1 MSDSG
6 ANLLS
11 EQLLLAESEKI
22 IKPNLT
28 VVHSAGPTLAA
39 ARLQKDW
46 SVQQVAE
53 QLKLSPRQIV
63 ALEANQFEDLPKMV
77 IVRGF
82 VRAYSKLL
90 KLDADFVV
98 GLLPKD
104 TERTQLEAA
113 LKPALSTPFLE
124 SRLSLM
130 GRQDNSYKYLIGAAL
145 LAVFAVVFFLLQ
157 RSEIL
162 GSAKD
167 WMSRNSA
174 SAPDLIAS
182 ADSAP
187 NALENANSAPAPSAE
202 LEQVNTVASNAVT
215 ASVSDTKNRTFQEL
229 PQVLPNGVRNTGP
242 GGKMEAENL
251 LVEAPAVHPAKPLA
265 MANDVVKLKFSQDSW
280 IQIKKENGGILTSH
294 LAKAGTVEVFDV
306 KETLQVRIG
315 NAAGVAAELRGLP
328 LEITPEKGSNSNVVN
343 LVIK

>member
-6 ANLLS
+6 VNLLP
-11 EQLLLAESEKI
+11 EQLLLVESEKI

-28 VVHSAGPTLAA
+28 VVNSAGTTLAA
-39 ARLQKDW
+39 ARLQKGW

-90 KLDADFVV
+90 KLDADFLV
-98 GLLPKD
+98 GLLPKN
-104 TERTQLEAA
+104 TESTHLEAA

-130 GRQDNSYKYLIGAAL
+130 GRQDNNYKYLIGAAL

-167 WMSRNSA
+167 WMSRNSE
-174 SAPDLIAS
+174 SAPDMVVS

-187 NALENANSAPAPSAE
+187 NHLENAVSAPAPSAE
-202 LEQVNTVASNAVT
+202 LAQTNTIVPNAAPSSVNDAS
-215 ASVSDTKNRTFQEL
+215 SQTFQAP
-229 PQVLPNGVRNTGP
+229 PQVLQNGVSNGTP
-242 GGKMEAENL
+242 GGKVEAENL
-251 LVEAPAVHPAKPLA
+251 LVESSAVHSAKPLA
-265 MANDVVKLKFSQDSW
+265 MASDIVKLKFSQDSW
-280 IQIKKENGGILTSH
+280 IQIKRENGSILTSH

-328 LEITPEKGSNSNVVN
+328 LEVTPEKGSNSNVVN